1 MTLRRRLT
9 KKEILIAP
17 GVFDA
22 LSATIAAQCGFE
34 ALYLSGAAVAYTR
47 LGQPDFGLTTATE
60 MAETL
65 ALISDKTSLPVI
77 VDADTGF
84 GNPLNA
90 RRTML
95 NYERAGA
102 AALQV
107 EDQIFPKKC
116 GHLSNKSLISPGEM
130 VAKIS
135 SMVDA
140 RSKDTLVIARTDAIA
155 VEGLTAALDRATLY
169 LEAGADVIFVE
180 APNTKEQLNTISK
193 RLGGRAPL
201 VANVV
206 EGGRTPEFSSD
217 ELEEMGF
224 DIVIFPGGIVRALAK
239 TAREYYETLSR
250 TGSTQAYK
258 DRMYNFAEL
267 NDIIGLQE
275 MSALDEKFKD
285 IPGD

>member
-1 MTLRRRLT
+1 
-9 KKEILIAP
+9 
-17 GVFDA
+17 
-22 LSATIAAQCGFE
+22 
-34 ALYLSGAAVAYTR
+34 
-47 LGQPDFGLTTATE
+47 
-60 MAETL
+60 
-65 ALISDKTSLPVI
+65 
-77 VDADTGF
+77 
-84 GNPLNA
+84 
-90 RRTML
+90 ML

-135 SMVDA
+135 SMVDT

-169 LEAGADVIFVE
+169 LEAGADAIFVE
-180 APNTKEQLNTISK
+180 APNTKEQLNTITK

-206 EGGRTPEFSSD
+206 EGGRTPEFSSN
-217 ELEEMGF
+217 ELEEIGF
-224 DIVIFPGGIVRALAK
+224 DIVMFPGGIVRALAK

-258 DRMYNFAEL
+258 DRMYNFTEL